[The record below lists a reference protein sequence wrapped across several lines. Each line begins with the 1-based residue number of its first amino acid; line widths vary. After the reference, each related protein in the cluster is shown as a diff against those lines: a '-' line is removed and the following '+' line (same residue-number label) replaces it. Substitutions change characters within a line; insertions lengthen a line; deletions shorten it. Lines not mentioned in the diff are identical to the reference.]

1 MNQNKLKRGQRPINW
16 KNNCPKFYEYYKTN
30 HPDWSDEECEDAARK
45 FNKSRNWQC
54 VEYYQKKY
62 PYKSLEE
69 CEELRKIAILNKN
82 KNHPF
87 NIEYYRQRF
96 PDATEDEL
104 MEMLSNH
111 AKKNNFQNIEYYRQR
126 FPDATEDELMEMLNS
141 AKNDYLKKLP
151 NNRGEKNPSH
161 RSKTTELERKQRSP
175 KCIEFYEYR
184 FPGLS
189 KEEYEKMVNNHK
201 IYAASKL
208 TPNKHSTKIEYWLAK
223 GYNEK
228 DAREKLSERQQTFTL
243 EQCIEKYG
251 KIKGKAV
258 FEDRQKRWQ
267 KSLRENFLKYGDG
280 RSPSSEFAYD
290 IIGDICERLCIN
302 RPKKEKY
309 LTDGEGNHYSYDFQ
323 LGKKIIEFNGDYW
336 HMNPSMYKVDDI
348 HKTTKKTARE
358 IWDKDHKKQ
367 ICAEKHGYKILYIW
381 ESEYNASRDE
391 VIKKCMNFLIS

>member
-1 MNQNKLKRGQRPINW
+1 MNQNKLKRGQRPTNW

-30 HPDWSDEECEDAARK
+30 HPDWSDEECKDAVRK
-45 FNKSRNWQC
+45 FNKSCNWQC

-104 MEMLSNH
+104 MEMLN
-111 AKKNNFQNIEYYRQR
+111 R
-126 FPDATEDELMEMLNS
+126 
-141 AKNDYLKKLP
+141 AKNDYLKKRP
-151 NNRGEKNPSH
+151 DNRGEKNPSH

-175 KCIEFYEYR
+175 KCIEFYESR

-189 KEEYEKMVNNHK
+189 KEEYEKMVTDHK
-201 IYAASKL
+201 IYTASKL
-208 TPNKHSTKIEYWLAK
+208 TPDKHSTKIEYWLAK

-243 EQCIEKYG
+243 EYCIEKYG
-251 KIKGKAV
+251 KKKGKAV

-267 KSLRENFLKYGDG
+267 KSLREHFLKYGDG

-290 IIGDICERLCIN
+290 IIGDICGRLCIN
-302 RPKKEKY
+302 RPRKEKY

-336 HMNPSMYKVDDI
+336 HMNPLMYKADDI
-348 HKTTKKTARE
+348 HKTTKKTAQE

-367 ICAEKHGYKILYIW
+367 LCAEKHGYKILYIW